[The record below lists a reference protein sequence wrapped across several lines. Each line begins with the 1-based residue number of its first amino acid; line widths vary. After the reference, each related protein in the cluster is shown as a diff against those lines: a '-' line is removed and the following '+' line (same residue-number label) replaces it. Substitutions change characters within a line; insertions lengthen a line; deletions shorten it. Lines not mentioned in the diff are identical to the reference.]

1 MRVNSL
7 SDYQPVETE
16 FAVLLSSS
24 EQLLPLPKGNGTV
37 VFCFSESE
45 LLKAGEARVVLI
57 DISPELA
64 ERLIARLVRDRG
76 HVEYWAPRSN
86 VTNALNLIGNG
97 GKLSGSLA
105 ISGLHVSDRW
115 IQLRLSIADRESREV
130 EDFIRGLSA
139 PNAEKASDSCSSD
152 QRLESISLRSILI
165 SRAATLAKP
174 VKRFV
179 PPFAI
184 VALYKILERIR

>member
-57 DISPELA
+57 DISPEFA

>member
-139 PNAEKASDSCSSD
+139 PNAEKASDSCSSE

>member
-37 VFCFSESE
+37 VFYFSESE

-57 DISPELA
+57 DIPPEFA

>member
-115 IQLRLSIADRESREV
+115 I
-130 EDFIRGLSA
+130 
-139 PNAEKASDSCSSD
+139 N
-152 QRLESISLRSILI
+152 
-165 SRAATLAKP
+165 
-174 VKRFV
+174 FV
-179 PPFAI
+179 
-184 VALYKILERIR
+184 

>member
-1 MRVNSL
+1 M
-7 SDYQPVETE
+7 D
-16 FAVLLSSS
+16 
-24 EQLLPLPKGNGTV
+24 
-37 VFCFSESE
+37 
-45 LLKAGEARVVLI
+45 
-57 DISPELA
+57 
-64 ERLIARLVRDRG
+64 
-76 HVEYWAPRSN
+76 
-86 VTNALNLIGNG
+86 
-97 GKLSGSLA
+97 
-105 ISGLHVSDRW
+105 
-115 IQLRLSIADRESREV
+115 QLRLSIADRESREV

>member
-57 DISPELA
+57 DISPEFA
-64 ERLIARLVRDRG
+64 ERLIARLIRDRG

-152 QRLESISLRSILI
+152 QRLETISLRSILI